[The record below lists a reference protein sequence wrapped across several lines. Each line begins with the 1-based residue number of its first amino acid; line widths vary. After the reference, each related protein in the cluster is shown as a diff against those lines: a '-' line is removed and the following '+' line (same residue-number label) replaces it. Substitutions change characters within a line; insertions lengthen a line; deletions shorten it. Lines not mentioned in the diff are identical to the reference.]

1 MAGLLKRTKS
11 VTDFFR
17 GPTRSPSRSPS
28 PLPTAAG
35 PPPGPRPPDP
45 PRHDRPPPSDT
56 LHPPRADS
64 YSARD
69 RDGTS
74 HAAPTLDTS
83 FTRSQTVDD
92 ILGAY
97 GDSPTKTRF
106 APEPQRFDSSYT
118 TTTTASGS
126 SSRDEMA
133 GMPVLDHRNE
143 RNELRQ
149 STRSSSTRNRPV
161 GASRTKSSSEL
172 DVIDRLDISGLYG
185 GGSFVRHDG
194 PYAAASTTRNQ
205 GSLAPIAAFDP
216 SAFTLTPSPASSSAS
231 SMRRAHSSGLPASSG
246 LARSEG
252 PYGAASKAVAGGSS
266 SSSGAR
272 GAGGPRRDISLGY
285 PSQREER
292 GKGQQLLEIY
302 GVQDNEAWEDY
313 GQASYD
319 SKAASRESVVP
330 PGAEGRSKEERF
342 ARTQSIWDI
351 EATLKAGKPVGQAP
365 PPVPVMPSAY
375 TAPELSPSNKPKR
388 SKSIAARFRAGR
400 KNPNSPMGDDLTVQ
414 VDDGREAGQAGSAP
428 TSPTDDRPRGR
439 DWPLTASMPAS
450 ASGALAQSQSGSR
463 RGSEAAER
471 GAPLEIRTQALRFE
485 DPPAPRSPVDRQGGL
500 GRTWTDEGAG
510 GSPTTSKKEKGGL
523 KRLFSTKR
531 KS

>member
-1 MAGLLKRTKS
+1 MLTLQ
-11 VTDFFR
+11 
-17 GPTRSPSRSPS
+17 PSTQG
-28 PLPTAAG
+28 TA
-35 PPPGPRPPDP
+35 
-45 PRHDRPPPSDT
+45 
-56 LHPPRADS
+56 
-64 YSARD
+64 
-69 RDGTS
+69 
-74 HAAPTLDTS
+74 HAAPPLDTS
-83 FTRSQTVDD
+83 FSRSQTVDD

-143 RNELRQ
+143 RAELRQ

-185 GGSFVRHDG
+185 GGSASLSFPLIPLLLPLADHALPLAGFVRHDG

-252 PYGAASKAVAGGSS
+252 PYGAASQGLSGSS
-266 SSSGAR
+266 SSPGAR
-272 GAGGPRRDISLGY
+272 SAGGSRRDISLGY
-285 PSQREER
+285 PTQREER

-313 GQASYD
+313 GQATYD

-330 PGAEGRSKEERF
+330 PGAAARTKEERF

-351 EATLKAGKPVGQAP
+351 EVRL
-365 PPVPVMPSAY
+365 S
-375 TAPELSPSNKPKR
+375 LSPSSLP
-388 SKSIAARFRAGR
+388 
-400 KNPNSPMGDDLTVQ
+400 L
-414 VDDGREAGQAGSAP
+414 SA
-428 TSPTDDRPRGR
+428 
-439 DWPLTASMPAS
+439 
-450 ASGALAQSQSGSR
+450 
-463 RGSEAAER
+463 
-471 GAPLEIRTQALRFE
+471 
-485 DPPAPRSPVDRQGGL
+485 
-500 GRTWTDEGAG
+500 
-510 GSPTTSKKEKGGL
+510 
-523 KRLFSTKR
+523 
-531 KS
+531 